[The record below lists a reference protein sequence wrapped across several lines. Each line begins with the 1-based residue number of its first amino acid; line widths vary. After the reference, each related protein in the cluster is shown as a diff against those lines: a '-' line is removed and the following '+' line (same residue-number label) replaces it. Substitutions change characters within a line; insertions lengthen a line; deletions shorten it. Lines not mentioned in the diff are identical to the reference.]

1 MDDLQYG
8 TRNKRGD
15 FAPKDPLQLAPYFT
29 FPPQPMKLLKWLI
42 GYFFPWNLL
51 FMALALCSGSI

>member
-15 FAPKDPLQLAPYFT
+15 WTPNAPLELPPLWRRPFSLP
-29 FPPQPMKLLKWLI
+29 KVR
-42 GYFFPWNLL
+42 
-51 FMALALCSGSI
+51 